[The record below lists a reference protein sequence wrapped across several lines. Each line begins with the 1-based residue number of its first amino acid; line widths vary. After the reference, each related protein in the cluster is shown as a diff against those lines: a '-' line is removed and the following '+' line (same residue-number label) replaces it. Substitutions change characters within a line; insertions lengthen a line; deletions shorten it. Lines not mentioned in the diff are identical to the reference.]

1 MLCEIHSVKLLL
13 QFDCDLNRLNN
24 IKSYAVDIDMLA
36 DALQMVQ
43 DKSEVVF
50 QDNIFCWYYY
60 RYGQIVHKS
69 ESVICRKN
77 AFPNPQCVKKH
88 KILRKQ

>member
-24 IKSYAVDIDMLA
+24 IKSYGVDIDMLA

-50 QDNIFCWYYY
+50 QDNIFC
-60 RYGQIVHKS
+60 
-69 ESVICRKN
+69 
-77 AFPNPQCVKKH
+77 
-88 KILRKQ
+88 